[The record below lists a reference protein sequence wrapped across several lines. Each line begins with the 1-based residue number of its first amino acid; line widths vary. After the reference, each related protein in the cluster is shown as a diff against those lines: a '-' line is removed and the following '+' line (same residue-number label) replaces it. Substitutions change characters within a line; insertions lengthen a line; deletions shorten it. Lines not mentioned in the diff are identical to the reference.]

1 MESTS
6 DRSQRFQLD
15 KADLRKTIRD
25 LLVAALVLFG
35 ASQFTSGE
43 YELYLDALSFGVVQ
57 LLWRFVKQN

>member
-25 LLVAALVLFG
+25 LFVAALVLFG
-35 ASQFTSGE
+35 ASQFTNGE

-57 LLWRFVKQN
+57 LLWRFVKQG